1 MTCIRGFL
9 KFFFLIVTVQ
19 LSFQTVHS
27 QALIKLRSTLS
38 LSGSSNTIIYQD
50 QQFFVQQSTGQSSVI
65 GLSRGRNY
73 LLRQGFIQ
81 PFQDS
86 GSRATSQN
94 LPVTVT
100 PNPFPAGI
108 TISFTEKISD
118 DIYVAIIDLSGR
130 TVYFKRYGATRE
142 ITLNPGSLPAALY
155 FIKVYTDKK
164 CYISKLIKE

>member
-1 MTCIRGFL
+1 MTYIRGFL
-9 KFFFLIVTVQ
+9 KLFFLIAAVQ

-38 LSGSSNTIIYQD
+38 ISGSSNTIIYRD

-65 GLSRGRNY
+65 GLSHGRNY

-86 GSRATSQN
+86 GSRVASPDLQ
-94 LPVTVT
+94 VMVS
-100 PNPFPAGI
+100 PNPFPTDI

-130 TVYFKRYGATRE
+130 TVYFKRYGATQE
-142 ITLNPGSLPAALY
+142 INLNPGSLPAALY

-164 CYISKLIKE
+164 CYISKLVKE